1 MRASG
6 GGSLCCVTAV
16 LPSAPNRHAI
26 AAAGLTPPLLPKPSS
41 SQNTH
46 IKEEERI
53 STAARVV
60 GESCAA
66 IRVTVLPPL
75 KLVGEGAIVRRSYCC
90 SCSILFFSAPASGFT
105 IARVSAA
112 MGIAVGVVGN
122 QRWSYPKILFIIGI
136 NVAITPVNAATRMY
150 ALVSGLC
157 SSEYQSCCSIPI
169 FLLVRLVLFYNQ
181 YSDYCSFD
189 DMFYFALAFAS
200 ASIKFPSKVAVATT
214 RVVGDAAA
222 IPVVLE

>member
-122 QRWSYPKILFIIGI
+122 QRWSYPKILLLLLYYFILLLLLLELW
-136 NVAITPVNAATRMY
+136 VMPLPFR
-150 ALVSGLC
+150 LC
-157 SSEYQSCCSIPI
+157 W
-169 FLLVRLVLFYNQ
+169 N
-181 YSDYCSFD
+181 DYCCHE
-189 DMFYFALAFAS
+189 LG
-200 ASIKFPSKVAVATT
+200 IEKIVTLNNTIATS
-214 RVVGDAAA
+214 R
-222 IPVVLE
+222 